1 MEKKKK
7 SPEFWRYAAFLVVLF
22 GIFVWL
28 ISGLVN
34 LQLKQSEEFIEKLL
48 TPAQKLSLY
57 AEKEAISPPRI
68 LLSWQKMN

>member
-28 ISGLVN
+28 ISGLGN
-34 LQLKQSEEFIEKLL
+34 LQLKNALKKLL